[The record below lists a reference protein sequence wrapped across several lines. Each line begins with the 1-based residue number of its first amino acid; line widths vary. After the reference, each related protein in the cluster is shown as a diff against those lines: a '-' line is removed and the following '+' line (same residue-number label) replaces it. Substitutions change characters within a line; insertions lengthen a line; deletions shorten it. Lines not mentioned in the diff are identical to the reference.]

1 MDTDLERAGW
11 VAEHFGVDADACYA
25 PDSLATML
33 AEQRPDVVC
42 VVTPVMYMKST
53 ILTCCEAGE
62 SVKGIQCEKPIGG
75 RLSDADDMVAA
86 CDAAGIVFGGGNLQR
101 CIPELQELAA
111 RIHAGT
117 YGELIG
123 ASLHGFGGEIVGGGV
138 QNLSVLRLLTGAEVT
153 QVQAYRWVANEDDE
167 AARDEARAAG
177 HPKAPPEGLAE
188 EAPFDSGANYSAQL
202 TLSNGLTVAAS
213 PRAQDTTASA
223 KNPNGFESV
232 EGAAHGGVD
241 VWSAE
246 HLLRYDWPQGPL
258 EYFTTRGQEPATGTM
273 AKQSAPQIFS
283 GFDDA
288 GRRIEVEGDYAPY
301 PWPEHYYLT
310 ASSRTLLKSI
320 ETGDSSN
327 LFVSG
332 HDLR

>member
-25 PDSLATML
+25 PDSLTTML

-111 RIHAGT
+111 RIRAGT

-167 AARDEARAAG
+167 ASRDEARAAG
-177 HPKAPPEGLAE
+177 HPKAPPEGLAKE
-188 EAPFDSGANYSAQL
+188 TPFDSGANYSAQL

-213 PRAQDTTASA
+213 PRAQDVGASA
-223 KNPNGFESV
+223 KNPDGFESA
-232 EGAAHGGVD
+232 EGAAHGGVSPTIIAGA
-241 VWSAE
+241 WAAFPKIPSESRARRWTSGAPSTCCATTGRRGHRSTSPPAARSQRRARWPSSPRRRSSAASTTPVDGSRWRGTT
-246 HLLRYDWPQGPL
+246 LR
-258 EYFTTRGQEPATGTM
+258 TRG
-273 AKQSAPQIFS
+273 
-283 GFDDA
+283 
-288 GRRIEVEGDYAPY
+288 
-301 PWPEHYYLT
+301 
-310 ASSRTLLKSI
+310 AST
-320 ETGDSSN
+320 TT
-327 LFVSG
+327 
-332 HDLR
+332 